1 MITWIHAGPSV
12 AAAFLGS
19 LVECV
24 EAATIVL
31 AVGTVR
37 GWRSALAGTTAG
49 FAVLA
54 GLVGL
59 LGPTL
64 SSIPVSPLQ
73 VVIGVLL
80 LLFGLSWL
88 RKAVMRA
95 AGIMPL
101 RDEQRAFASTTATLR
116 MPSATTSR
124 RRWDRVA
131 LIASFKAVLLEGVE
145 VVFIVLAAGAASQ
158 TILPAS
164 LGAVGATL
172 VVTLAALAL
181 RRPLAR
187 VPENTLKFTV
197 AVLLASFGTFWVVE
211 GLGIPWPGGDL
222 AILGLDAAFFAGS
235 LLMVAVLRR
244 HAGAMRRSRGAA

>member
-37 GWRSALAGTTAG
+37 GWRSALAGALAG
-49 FAVLA
+49 VAVLA
-54 GLVGL
+54 GLVGV
-59 LGPTL
+59 LGPAL
-64 SSIPVSPLQ
+64 STIPVSLLQ

-95 AGIMPL
+95 GGVMPL

-116 MPSATTSR
+116 MPTATTSR

-222 AILGLDAAFFAGS
+222 AILGLAAAFFAGS
-235 LLMVAVLRR
+235 LVMVEVLRR

>member
-1 MITWIHAGPSV
+1 MMIDWIHAGP
-12 AAAFLGS
+12 ALTAAFLAS

-49 FAVLA
+49 VTVLA

-59 LGPTL
+59 LGPAL
-64 SSIPVSPLQ
+64 SVIPVSLLQ

-95 AGIMPL
+95 AGVMPL
-101 RDEQRAFASTTATLR
+101 RDEQRTFAHTTSTLR

-124 RRWDRVA
+124 RWDR
-131 LIASFKAVLLEGVE
+131 
-145 VVFIVLAAGAASQ
+145 
-158 TILPAS
+158 
-164 LGAVGATL
+164 
-172 VVTLAALAL
+172 
-181 RRPLAR
+181 
-187 VPENTLKFTV
+187 
-197 AVLLASFGTFWVVE
+197 
-211 GLGIPWPGGDL
+211 
-222 AILGLDAAFFAGS
+222 
-235 LLMVAVLRR
+235 
-244 HAGAMRRSRGAA
+244 

>member
-49 FAVLA
+49 VTVLA

-59 LGPTL
+59 LGPAL
-64 SSIPVSPLQ
+64 SVIPVSLLQ

-101 RDEQRAFASTTATLR
+101 RDEERAFDKTPAALKGSASAEAT
-116 MPSATTSR
+116 SS
-124 RRWDRVA
+124 RWDAV
-131 LIASFKAVLLEGVE
+131 SMVTTVKAVVLEGIE
-145 VVFIVLAAGAASQ
+145 VVFIVL
-158 TILPAS
+158 T
-164 LGAVGATL
+164 VG
-172 VVTLAALAL
+172 
-181 RRPLAR
+181 
-187 VPENTLKFTV
+187 
-197 AVLLASFGTFWVVE
+197 
-211 GLGIPWPGGDL
+211 
-222 AILGLDAAFFAGS
+222 
-235 LLMVAVLRR
+235 
-244 HAGAMRRSRGAA
+244 